1 MQSLHADFSCSSFSL
16 TVSFPPH
23 VPGLRKEGGRGHR
36 EQVSCGLLL
45 CRRRGAC
52 TSRLGWFPARLRCVF
67 ILTQWITG
75 FKRFEK
81 ESSFFFSFLRQGLPS
96 EGRQPGRPLCRRR
109 SSGTGVRGRSGAVRG
124 RSGPFGGRSGPS
136 GGPLLNRVAFPRP
149 SSGVAFRRPGVAC
162 LGAFLCP
169 PERCAAAGGCRCG
182 LSKGPV
188 LFGGPAPGGR
198 LGPPRTPGVLQCA
211 EQALRIW
218 GDLCTFPWATP
229 ASGDHAVRSG
239 RTPVSPEGSRNAVR
253 RAGRGRVPGSP
264 TASGRGTSS
273 GRRGGRHCPLWL
285 PGSWVGR
292 RPSGP
297 GCALRGPPALCVTC
311 SRQGGDSWAFPGSST
326 MKLDFFPKKKYSH
339 GYDM

>member
-1 MQSLHADFSCSSFSL
+1 MASN
-16 TVSFPPH
+16 
-23 VPGLRKEGGRGHR
+23 GLRRN
-36 EQVSCGLLL
+36 L
-45 CRRRGAC
+45 
-52 TSRLGWFPARLRCVF
+52 P
-67 ILTQWITG
+67 
-75 FKRFEK
+75 
-81 ESSFFFSFLRQGLPS
+81 FSFLFS
-96 EGRQPGRPLCRRR
+96 GRACHPRAGSRVAR
-109 SSGTGVRGRSGAVRG
+109 SADAEAQVLGFGAVR
-124 RSGPFGGRSGPS
+124 GRSGPS

-169 PERCAAAGGCRCG
+169 PECCAAAGGCRCG

-198 LGPPRTPGVLQCA
+198 LGTPRTPGVLPCA

-218 GDLCTFPWATP
+218 GDLCTYPWATP

-239 RTPVSPEGSRNAVR
+239 RTPVSPGGSRNAVR
-253 RAGRGRVPGSP
+253 RAGHRRVPGSP

-273 GRRGGRHCPLWL
+273 GRRGGRHCRLWL
-285 PGSWVGR
+285 PGSGFAR
-292 RPSGP
+292 TAERPGVRAAGSP
-297 GCALRGPPALCVTC
+297 PPALCVTC